1 MTTTIFRNNNGD
13 ASIHTD
19 SRVTWVERG
28 IPKKWLDPIGYRK
41 SIMIDDVL
49 YGFAGANVMYKIF
62 LQGYTT
68 LDESE
73 FLLDTCVDFAK
84 QHSIQFFIIRY
95 DGKQLK
101 LFAYSPTGNEN
112 AVQPEI
118 YRISSDPCIKKDFYA
133 IGSGKYSKEFK
144 KNRNNKKSDFIIRKI
159 ISANQAGMK
168 KNGLLGLEQKVKNG
182 TLTLEESSQALYSC
196 RDKGGDL
203 FTGGEIN
210 MSQNATKQQ
219 IDEQVVILDRM
230 DQEAKAVNAVCA
242 SPVDA
247 ASEVRELSSIG
258 QYAVSPYNIEQ
269 SHKRQEL
276 FNKMRDTL
284 ARSC

>member
-1 MTTTIFRNNNGD
+1 MTTTIFRNNKGD
-13 ASIHTD
+13 ASIYAD
-19 SRVTWVERG
+19 SRVTWVKRG
-28 IPKKWLDPIGYRK
+28 IPKKWLDPVGYK
-41 SIMIDDVL
+41 KTIMIDDVL

-84 QHSIQFFIIRY
+84 KHSIQFFIIRY
-95 DGKQLK
+95 DGKKLK

-112 AVQPEI
+112 VVQPEI
-118 YRISSDPCIKKDFYA
+118 YRISSDPCIEKDFYA
-133 IGSGKYSKEFK
+133 IGSGKHSREFK
-144 KNRNNKKSDFIIRKI
+144 KNRHNKKSSFIISKI
-159 ISANQAGMK
+159 IAANQAGMK
-168 KNGLLGLEQKVKNG
+168 KSGVLGLEQKVKEG
-182 TLTLEESSQALYSC
+182 ILSLEESSLALYSC

-219 IDEQVVILDRM
+219 IHEQIVILELM
-230 DQEAKAVNAVCA
+230 DQESKAANAVCA

-258 QYAVSPYNIEQ
+258 QYAVSPHSIEQ